1 MPKVEAE
8 GTQGRLDSVGLGL
21 SICLS
26 VQHLYMEE
34 CNESHV
40 LDRFAALGGARRTS
54 GASSRERSGGRK
66 DWERQ
71 DRDSEGRETS
81 EHREVIWGSG
91 INASASSL
99 DGFPSIDRLL
109 YGLGLPSSPRKCWGL
124 SCMILKT
131 YSPTC
136 ANSCAVLV
144 GI

>member
-1 MPKVEAE
+1 MNL
-8 GTQGRLDSVGLGL
+8 TSWTD
-21 SICLS
+21 
-26 VQHLYMEE
+26 
-34 CNESHV
+34 
-40 LDRFAALGGARRTS
+40 FAALGGARRTS

-131 YSPTC
+131 YSPDVRKLLC
-136 ANSCAVLV
+136 RISWHMKN
-144 GI
+144 GIFTAIQLRKVAER